1 MFDKLLYI
9 SNDDTQQYPF
19 CRLKLVVETMTHSKV
34 DKPKNQ
40 NSVKVS
46 KVVKPTNKKHYCITL
61 RTRMINKQ
69 PIMHSLSLLLD
80 SCVRVRTRI
89 SSSCE
94 KKQID
99 VKVIYLCVPTCQVKI
114 VCIKLNILLQ
124 NIV

>member
-1 MFDKLLYI
+1 MKRWH
-9 SNDDTQQYPF
+9 TQ
-19 CRLKLVVETMTHSKV
+19 V
-34 DKPKNQ
+34 DKPTNQ
-40 NSVKVS
+40 NLVKVP
-46 KVVKPTNKKHYCITL
+46 KVVKPTNKKRYYETL
-61 RTRMINKQ
+61 GTRIINKQ
-69 PIMHSLSLLLD
+69 PIIPSLSLLLD

-99 VKVIYLCVPTCQVKI
+99 VKVIYLCVATCQVQI